1 MMELPIEVVLHVLK
15 RGLTPEE
22 STKLLVDYSDIR
34 AKLLDRDRKIARI
47 RKTAAEDVKK
57 LESEILCGHEVTK
70 YHGDPSGGSDSH
82 EECLICG
89 EIVQDKPYRRS

>member
-1 MMELPIEVVLHVLK
+1 MMELPIEVVKHVLK
-15 RGLTPEE
+15 KGLTPEE
-22 STKLLVDYSDIR
+22 SAKLLEGYSDIR
-34 AKLLDRDRKIARI
+34 AKALDRNRKIARI

-89 EIVQDKPYRRS
+89 EIV